1 MSNLKLPGVD
11 QWLANSTVLSDEEFG
26 GTTKKKKGKDLRPLS
41 KNSHKHLYCN
51 KNHVLEF
58 LHLIFVTSLTVI
70 F

>member
-41 KNSHKHLYCN
+41 KNSH
-51 KNHVLEF
+51 
-58 LHLIFVTSLTVI
+58 
-70 F
+70 